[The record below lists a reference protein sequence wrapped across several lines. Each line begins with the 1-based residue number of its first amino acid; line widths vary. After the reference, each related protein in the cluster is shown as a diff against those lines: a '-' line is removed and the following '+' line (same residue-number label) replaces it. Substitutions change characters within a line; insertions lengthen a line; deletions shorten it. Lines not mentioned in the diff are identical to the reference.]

1 MNIETELALDLA
13 REKAKNGEIIPVI
26 KYADEESFSRL
37 RPVDSRT
44 FQQHCDLVEE
54 AICELKKAGFN
65 ARVVEIDV
73 KEYRRWL
80 KDELNTE
87 MERAKFIGLQ
97 IAKNGGEK

>member
-26 KYADEESFSRL
+26 KY
-37 RPVDSRT
+37 
-44 FQQHCDLVEE
+44 
-54 AICELKKAGFN
+54 
-65 ARVVEIDV
+65 
-73 KEYRRWL
+73 
-80 KDELNTE
+80 